1 MQDIPKHVRAVKL
14 FDGMD
19 LNGFDTFLTKEGL
32 NSDPDHVFKA
42 RYGSLRVIGPC
53 AQVQTSAGSKCF
65 GRQ

>member
-32 NSDPDHVFKA
+32 AIIYLTHKLNRDILFLD
-42 RYGSLRVIGPC
+42 
-53 AQVQTSAGSKCF
+53 
-65 GRQ
+65 